1 MHKQKSMKFKL
12 PKNKTYLYLGLAAA
26 AIGTYFLAGKDI
38 KKLFKREKPDFTPDE
53 TPQPVIIEN
62 NQGTNLPTPPEYR
75 GPNIDKKLIKGAK
88 GDEVKKLQQIIN
100 VIAGARKTTSYKT
113 PSGYT
118 VKFPIAS
125 DGGFGNDTQA
135 GAFFAFDVFKDQG
148 FVTLDQARKKMA
160 YILGYYGKPF
170 PSGLVN
176 TKNYKKYQEL
186 FKAGEID
193 ASKGEKLKLETF
205 IFG

>member
-1 MHKQKSMKFKL
+1 MKFKL

-38 KKLFKREKPDFTPDE
+38 KKIFKREKPDFTPDQ
-53 TPQPVIIEN
+53 TPQPVIVQT
-62 NQGTNLPTPPEYR
+62 NQGPTLIQAPKAE
-75 GPNIDKKLIKGAK
+75 GINIDKKLIKGTK
-88 GDEVKKLQQIIN
+88 GAEVEKLQQIIN

-135 GAFFAFDVFKDQG
+135 GAFFSFDVFKDQG

-170 PSGLVN
+170 PSGLVS
-176 TKNYKKYQEL
+176 TKNYKKYQDL
-186 FKAGEID
+186 YKAGEID
-193 ASKGEKLKLETF
+193 ASKGEKQKLETF

>member
-1 MHKQKSMKFKL
+1 MKFKL

-53 TPQPVIIEN
+53 TPQPVIVQT
-62 NQGTNLPTPPEYR
+62 NQGPALIQAPKAE
-75 GPNIDKKLIKGAK
+75 GLNIDKKLVKGTK
-88 GDEVKKLQQIIN
+88 GDEVEKLQQIIN

-113 PSGYT
+113 PGGYT

-125 DGGFGNDTQA
+125 DGGFGNNTQA

-176 TKNYKKYQEL
+176 TKNYKKYQDL
-186 FKAGEID
+186 YKAGEID
-193 ASKGEKLKLETF
+193 ASKGEKQKLETF

>member
-1 MHKQKSMKFKL
+1 MKFKL

-53 TPQPVIIEN
+53 TPQPVIVQT
-62 NQGTNLPTPPEYR
+62 NQGPALIQAPKAE
-75 GPNIDKKLIKGAK
+75 GLNIDKKLVKGTK
-88 GDEVKKLQQIIN
+88 GDEVEKLQQIIN

-113 PSGYT
+113 PGGYT

-125 DGGFGNDTQA
+125 DGGFGNNTQA

-176 TKNYKKYQEL
+176 TKNYKKYQDIY
-186 FKAGEID
+186 KAGEID
-193 ASKGEKLKLETF
+193 ASKGEKQKLETF